1 MGTIYNS
8 RYKSGPMITMHSRL
22 TIPSSFK
29 NSTPGPG
36 SYQHFSQFGIW
47 VPKNKTDGY
56 NVRKRVKSAK
66 NSDNNIR
73 NYFKNKKNERANTE
87 NNYIDN
93 KKRGRIISA
102 LR

>member
-22 TIPSSFK
+22 NIPSSFK

-66 NSDNNIR
+66 NSDINFSVLLSILLEPLLL
-73 NYFKNKKNERANTE
+73 FV
-87 NNYIDN
+87 D
-93 KKRGRIISA
+93 II
-102 LR
+102 L

>member
-1 MGTIYNS
+1 MGNIYNS
-8 RYKSGPMITMHSRL
+8 RYKSGPMITIHSRL

-47 VPKNKTDGY
+47 VPKNCTDGY
-56 NVRKRVKSAK
+56 NVRKRLNSANSYKDNIKS
-66 NSDNNIR
+66 
-73 NYFKNKKNERANTE
+73 YFRKKMERAVTE
-87 NNYIDN
+87 NKSRD
-93 KKRGRIISA
+93 KKRRILTA